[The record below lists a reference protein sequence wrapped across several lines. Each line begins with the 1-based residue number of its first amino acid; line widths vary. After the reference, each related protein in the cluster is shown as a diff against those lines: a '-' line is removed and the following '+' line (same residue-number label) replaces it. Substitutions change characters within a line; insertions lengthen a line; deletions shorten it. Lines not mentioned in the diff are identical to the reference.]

1 VHSQKLSD
9 KDKNMPILH
18 VRALPQKDQ
27 KLIQRALSDT
37 CEAVAKVYG
46 CNPIQVWTTWEEIKP
61 GMYLEGTNL
70 ADVQPDSTHPPIV
83 EMICFEGRSPEQ
95 IEVLLTTAA
104 SALSRGLRIPN
115 NIFISYREAKSGQVI
130 AGDGTIRKT

>member
-1 VHSQKLSD
+1 
-9 KDKNMPILH
+9 MPILH